1 MYSFYDNEYNDF
13 KENNE
18 SCFIGSL
25 FNMERIIVETN
36 KMRLSSNTFT
46 FINRNIHQ
54 IQKYM
59 RKNPYK
65 LIHLEEYV

>member
-1 MYSFYDNEYNDF
+1 MYSFYDHEYSEF

-18 SCFIGSL
+18 NYFGKSL
-25 FNMERIIVETN
+25 LNTERIIVDTN
-36 KMRLSSNTFT
+36 KISLTSNTFT

-54 IQKYM
+54 IQRYM

-65 LIHLEEYV
+65 LIHLEEYI